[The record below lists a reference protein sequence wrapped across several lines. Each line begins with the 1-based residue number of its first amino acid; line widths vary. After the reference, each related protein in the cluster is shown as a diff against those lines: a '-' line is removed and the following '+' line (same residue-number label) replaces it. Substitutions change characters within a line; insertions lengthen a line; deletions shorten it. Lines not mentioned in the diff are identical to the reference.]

1 MNCALA
7 GVDAATPLSKP
18 PIDLPSRSGILK
30 LPRHLGH
37 KPTHH
42 HEMQGEPAMIAGM
55 TYYEICMYFLLYS
68 FLGWVIEVIYH
79 AVTQGKIVNR
89 GFLNGPVCPVYGF
102 GMLVVLMPGSTVSSG
117 TDAASGV
124 SQMSPLLLFLFG
136 MLLATA
142 VELAAGWL
150 LDRLFH
156 ARWWDYSEKPLNLH
170 GYICLEFS
178 IIWGLA
184 IVAVVKIVHPLLS
197 DGTVRAIPEEWGWP
211 IMGILY
217 LIVLI
222 DLIITVLTV
231 SGMNRKL
238 KELDQIRRLMRTP
251 SDRLSSFV
259 GNTSLK
265 TAQRIEEG
273 EIQAT
278 LAKADL
284 EDRAR
289 RMRAEMTDRTLNA
302 QRERAAARA
311 KHTEKPAKSRDML
324 EKRAEELIADLS
336 GHRIFG
342 TGRLL
347 RAFPSM
353 HHEKYAETLEKL
365 KERIRGKKRHD

>member
-7 GVDAATPLSKP
+7 GVDAATPPSKL

-42 HEMQGEPAMIAGM
+42 YEMQGEPAMIAGM

-102 GMLVVLMPGSTVSSG
+102 GMLVVFMLGNVVSSG
-117 TDAASGV
+117 TNAASGA
-124 SQMSPLLLFLFG
+124 SQLSPLLLFLFG
-136 MLLATA
+136 MLLATG

-156 ARWWDYSEKPLNLH
+156 TRWWDYSDKPLNLH

-217 LIVLI
+217 LAYLI
-222 DLIITVLTV
+222 DLIITVLTI

-238 KELDQIRRLMRTP
+238 KELDHIRRLMRTP

-265 TAQRIEEG
+265 TAQRVEEG
-273 EIQAT
+273 EIQAA

-289 RMRAEMTDRTLNA
+289 RMREEMNDRTLDA
-302 QRERAAARA
+302 RKARAAAKTKYQKELA
-311 KHTEKPAKSRDML
+311 KNRDML

-336 GHRIFG
+336 GHSIFG

-353 HHEKYAETLEKL
+353 RHEKYTETLERL
-365 KERIRGKKRHD
+365 KERIREKKRRS

>member
-1 MNCALA
+1 
-7 GVDAATPLSKP
+7 
-18 PIDLPSRSGILK
+18 
-30 LPRHLGH
+30 
-37 KPTHH
+37 
-42 HEMQGEPAMIAGM
+42 MIAGM

-102 GMLVVLMPGSTVSSG
+102 GMLVVFMLGNVVSSG
-117 TDAASGV
+117 TNAASGA
-124 SQMSPLLLFLFG
+124 SQLSPLLLFLFG
-136 MLLATA
+136 MLLATG

-156 ARWWDYSEKPLNLH
+156 TRWWDYSDKPLNLH

-197 DGTVRAIPEEWGWP
+197 DGTVRAIPEKWGWP

-217 LIVLI
+217 LAYLI
-222 DLIITVLTV
+222 DLIITVLTI

-238 KELDQIRRLMRTP
+238 KELDQIRQLMRTP

-265 TAQRIEEG
+265 TAQRVEEG
-273 EIQAT
+273 EIQAA

-289 RMRAEMTDRTLNA
+289 RMREEMNDRTLDA
-302 QRERAAARA
+302 RKARAAAKTKYQKELA
-311 KHTEKPAKSRDML
+311 KNRDML

-336 GHRIFG
+336 GHSIFG

-353 HHEKYAETLEKL
+353 RHEKYTETLERL
-365 KERIRGKKRHD
+365 KERIREKKRRS

>member
-1 MNCALA
+1 M
-7 GVDAATPLSKP
+7 
-18 PIDLPSRSGILK
+18 
-30 LPRHLGH
+30 
-37 KPTHH
+37 
-42 HEMQGEPAMIAGM
+42 
-55 TYYEICMYFLLYS
+55 
-68 FLGWVIEVIYH
+68 
-79 AVTQGKIVNR
+79 
-89 GFLNGPVCPVYGF
+89 
-102 GMLVVLMPGSTVSSG
+102 
-117 TDAASGV
+117 
-124 SQMSPLLLFLFG
+124 
-136 MLLATA
+136 
-142 VELAAGWL
+142 
-150 LDRLFH
+150 
-156 ARWWDYSEKPLNLH
+156 NLH

-217 LIVLI
+217 LAYLI
-222 DLIITVLTV
+222 DLIITVLTI

-238 KELDQIRRLMRTP
+238 KELDHIRRLMRTP

-265 TAQRIEEG
+265 TAQRVEEG
-273 EIQAT
+273 EIQAA

-289 RMRAEMTDRTLNA
+289 RMREEMNDRTLDA
-302 QRERAAARA
+302 RKARAAAKTKYQKELA
-311 KHTEKPAKSRDML
+311 KNRDML

-336 GHRIFG
+336 GHSIFG

-353 HHEKYAETLEKL
+353 RHEKYTETLERL
-365 KERIRGKKRHD
+365 KERIREKKRRS

>member
-1 MNCALA
+1 
-7 GVDAATPLSKP
+7 
-18 PIDLPSRSGILK
+18 
-30 LPRHLGH
+30 
-37 KPTHH
+37 
-42 HEMQGEPAMIAGM
+42 MIAGM

-156 ARWWDYSEKPLNLH
+156 ARWWYYSEKPLNLH
-170 GYICLEFS
+170 GYICFEFS

-217 LIVLI
+217 LAYLI
-222 DLIITVLTV
+222 DLIITVLTI

-265 TAQRIEEG
+265 TAQRVEEG
-273 EIQAT
+273 EIQAA

-289 RMRAEMTDRTLNA
+289 KMRAEMTDRTLDA
-302 QRERAAARA
+302 RKARAAAKTKYQKELA
-311 KHTEKPAKSRDML
+311 KNRDML

-336 GHRIFG
+336 GHSIFG

-353 HHEKYAETLEKL
+353 RHEKYAETLERL
-365 KERIRGKKRHD
+365 KERIREKKRRS

>member
-1 MNCALA
+1 
-7 GVDAATPLSKP
+7 
-18 PIDLPSRSGILK
+18 
-30 LPRHLGH
+30 
-37 KPTHH
+37 
-42 HEMQGEPAMIAGM
+42 MIAGM

-68 FLGWVIEVIYH
+68 FLGWVIEVVYH
-79 AVTQGKIVNR
+79 AVSQGKIVNR

-102 GMLVVLMPGSTVSSG
+102 GMLVVFMLGNTVSSG
-117 TDAASGV
+117 AGRASGV
-124 SQMSPLLLFLFG
+124 TQMSPFVLFLFG

-142 VELAAGWL
+142 VELVAGWL

-156 ARWWDYSEKPLNLH
+156 ARWWDYSDKPLNFH

-184 IVAVVKIVHPLLS
+184 IVAVIRIVHPILS
-197 DGTVRAIPEEWGWP
+197 EGTVRTIPEKWGWP

-217 LIVLI
+217 LVYLI

-238 KELDQIRRLMRTP
+238 KELDHIREIMRTP
-251 SDRLSSFV
+251 SDHLSSFV

-265 TAQRIEEG
+265 TAQRVEEG
-273 EIQAT
+273 EVQAA

-289 RMRAEMTDRTLNA
+289 RVRTEMAERTLDT
-302 QRERAAARA
+302 RKEIAAAREKRTEEIAAAKA
-311 KHTEKPAKSRDML
+311 KHTEEFAAAREKYTEELAKNRDML

-336 GHRIFG
+336 GHKIFG

-353 HHEKYAETLEKL
+353 HHEKYAETLERL
-365 KERIRGKKRHD
+365 KERIREKKRCK

>member
-1 MNCALA
+1 
-7 GVDAATPLSKP
+7 
-18 PIDLPSRSGILK
+18 
-30 LPRHLGH
+30 
-37 KPTHH
+37 
-42 HEMQGEPAMIAGM
+42 MIAGM
-55 TYYEICMYFLLYS
+55 SYYSICMYFLLYS

-102 GMLVVLMPGSTVSSG
+102 GMLVVFMLGNVVSSG
-117 TDAASGV
+117 TNAASGA
-124 SQMSPLLLFLFG
+124 SQLSPLLLFLFG
-136 MLLATA
+136 MLLATG

-156 ARWWDYSEKPLNLH
+156 TRWWDYSDKPLNLH

-217 LIVLI
+217 LAYLI
-222 DLIITVLTV
+222 DLIITVLTI

-238 KELDQIRRLMRTP
+238 KELDHIRRLMRTP

-265 TAQRIEEG
+265 TAQRVEEG
-273 EIQAT
+273 EIQAA

-289 RMRAEMTDRTLNA
+289 RMREEMNDRTLDA
-302 QRERAAARA
+302 RKARAAAKTKYQKELA
-311 KHTEKPAKSRDML
+311 KNRDML

-336 GHRIFG
+336 GHSIFG

-353 HHEKYAETLEKL
+353 RHEKYTETLERL
-365 KERIRGKKRHD
+365 KERIREKKRRS

>member
-1 MNCALA
+1 
-7 GVDAATPLSKP
+7 
-18 PIDLPSRSGILK
+18 
-30 LPRHLGH
+30 
-37 KPTHH
+37 
-42 HEMQGEPAMIAGM
+42 MIAGM

-102 GMLVVLMPGSTVSSG
+102 GMLVVFMLGNVVSSG
-117 TDAASGV
+117 TNAASGA
-124 SQMSPLLLFLFG
+124 SQLSPLLLFLFG
-136 MLLATA
+136 MLLATG

-156 ARWWDYSEKPLNLH
+156 ARWWDYSDKPLNLH

-184 IVAVVKIVHPLLS
+184 IVTVVKIVHPLLS

-217 LIVLI
+217 LAYLI
-222 DLIITVLTV
+222 DLIITVLTI

-238 KELDQIRRLMRTP
+238 KELDHIRRLMRTP

-265 TAQRIEEG
+265 TAQRVEEG
-273 EIQAT
+273 EIQAA

-289 RMRAEMTDRTLNA
+289 RMREEMNDRTLDA
-302 QRERAAARA
+302 RKARAAAKTKYQKELA
-311 KHTEKPAKSRDML
+311 KNRDML

-336 GHRIFG
+336 GHSIFG

-353 HHEKYAETLEKL
+353 RHEKYTETLERL
-365 KERIRGKKRHD
+365 KERIREKKRRS

>member
-1 MNCALA
+1 
-7 GVDAATPLSKP
+7 
-18 PIDLPSRSGILK
+18 
-30 LPRHLGH
+30 
-37 KPTHH
+37 
-42 HEMQGEPAMIAGM
+42 MIAGM

-102 GMLVVLMPGSTVSSG
+102 GMLVVFMLGNAVSSG
-117 TDAASGV
+117 TNAASGA
-124 SQMSPLLLFLFG
+124 SQLSPLLLFLFG
-136 MLLATA
+136 MLLATG

-156 ARWWDYSEKPLNLH
+156 TRWWDYSDKPLNLH

-197 DGTVRAIPEEWGWP
+197 DGTVRAIPEKWGWP

-217 LIVLI
+217 LAYLI
-222 DLIITVLTV
+222 DLIITVLTI

-238 KELDQIRRLMRTP
+238 KELDQIRQLMRTP

-265 TAQRIEEG
+265 TAQRVEEG
-273 EIQAT
+273 EIQAA

-289 RMRAEMTDRTLNA
+289 KMRAEMTDRTLDA
-302 QRERAAARA
+302 RKARAAAKTKYQKELA
-311 KHTEKPAKSRDML
+311 KNRDML

-336 GHRIFG
+336 GHSIFG

-353 HHEKYAETLEKL
+353 RHEKYAETLERL
-365 KERIRGKKRHD
+365 KERIREKKRRS

>member
-1 MNCALA
+1 
-7 GVDAATPLSKP
+7 
-18 PIDLPSRSGILK
+18 
-30 LPRHLGH
+30 
-37 KPTHH
+37 
-42 HEMQGEPAMIAGM
+42 MIAGM

-102 GMLVVLMPGSTVSSG
+102 GMLVVFMLGNVVSSG
-117 TDAASGV
+117 TNAASGA
-124 SQMSPLLLFLFG
+124 SQLSPLLLFLFG
-136 MLLATA
+136 MLLATG

-156 ARWWDYSEKPLNLH
+156 TRWWDYSDKPLNLH

-217 LIVLI
+217 LAYLI
-222 DLIITVLTV
+222 DLIITVLTI

-238 KELDQIRRLMRTP
+238 KELDHIRRLMRTP

-265 TAQRIEEG
+265 TAQRVEEG
-273 EIQAT
+273 EIQAA

-289 RMRAEMTDRTLNA
+289 RMREEMNDRTLDA
-302 QRERAAARA
+302 RKARAAAKTKYQKELA
-311 KHTEKPAKSRDML
+311 KNRDML

-336 GHRIFG
+336 GHSIFG

-353 HHEKYAETLEKL
+353 RHEKYTETLERL
-365 KERIRGKKRHD
+365 KERIREKKRRS